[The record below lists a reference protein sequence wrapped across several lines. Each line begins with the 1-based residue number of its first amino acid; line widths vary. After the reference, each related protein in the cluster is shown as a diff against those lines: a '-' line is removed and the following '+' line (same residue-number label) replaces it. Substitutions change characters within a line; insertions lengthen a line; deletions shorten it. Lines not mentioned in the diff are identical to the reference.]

1 MLIKRA
7 YEFDPLCCPKC
18 QAEMKV
24 VAFLEPP
31 QADVIE
37 KILRHCGLWHSSR
50 APPADGDFVHD
61 PDAASQSDSDE
72 PRELTFVA
80 DDATSAE
87 ADAFAQ
93 DPADQWYRQPADD
106 EPRELTYV
114 DEDTF
119 WREF

>member
-7 YEFDPLCCPKC
+7 YEFDPLFCPKC

-31 QADVIE
+31 QGEVIE

-50 APPADGDFVHD
+50 VPPADKRFVHD
-61 PDAASQSDSDE
+61 PHADGQSDSDE

-80 DDATSAE
+80 EDGIWPTPSPTTWPTTGIASRPRTS
-87 ADAFAQ
+87 
-93 DPADQWYRQPADD
+93 PGI
-106 EPRELTYV
+106 
-114 DEDTF
+114 
-119 WREF
+119 